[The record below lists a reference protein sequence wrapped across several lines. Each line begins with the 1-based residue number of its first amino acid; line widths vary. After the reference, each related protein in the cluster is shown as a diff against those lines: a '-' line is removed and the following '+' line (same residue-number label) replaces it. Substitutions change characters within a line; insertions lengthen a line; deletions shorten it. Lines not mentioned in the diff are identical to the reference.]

1 MEAESLKEGALIGDC
16 RFLSNAC
23 LCSNKSLNPLLQQ
36 QERQHCQHHQQE
48 QQQDQQQHKNQQ
60 QPLHAKIWCVY
71 VLRMFGVYRPRNT
84 LKMGMVG
91 LPNVVPDD
99 RFRWLCGHFKPKS
112 EVSATLSIFDIAGLV
127 PGAHKGEGL
136 GNAFLSHIQAV
147 DGIFHVVRAFADEE
161 VVHSEGEVDP
171 VKDLATIA
179 SELRLKD
186 LERAQRLLE
195 DLQKSSR
202 QQKAADKA
210 KKLQE
215 EVLQSVI
222 KMLEEGKWV
231 QQGNWKAAE
240 VEVLNEHQFLTAK
253 TVVYLVNMSEKDFI
267 RQKNK
272 WLAKIHA
279 WVQENVPGPIIPYSA
294 VFENKLAELP
304 DDEAR
309 ENYIKSSGASKS
321 MLDKIIQT
329 GYHALHL
336 IHFFTCGEDEV
347 KCWTIRQG
355 KLYHCIGDEYSK
367 TLLGYNTSVLKGV
380 QVDPLLLCSGTKAP
394 QAAGVIHTDFERGFI
409 CAEVYKYNDLVELG
423 SENAVKAAGKYLQ
436 KGKDYV
442 VEDGDI
448 IFFKFNVTNSGKK

>member
-1 MEAESLKEGALIGDC
+1 
-16 RFLSNAC
+16 
-23 LCSNKSLNPLLQQ
+23 
-36 QERQHCQHHQQE
+36 
-48 QQQDQQQHKNQQ
+48 
-60 QPLHAKIWCVY
+60 
-71 VLRMFGVYRPRNT
+71 
-84 LKMGMVG
+84 MGMVG
-91 LPNVVPDD
+91 LPNVGKSTTFNLLCKQSVPAENYPFCTIDPHEARMSVPDD
-99 RFRWLCGHFKPKS
+99 RFKWLCGHFKPKS
-112 EVSATLSIFDIAGLV
+112 EVAATLSIFDIAGLV
-127 PGAHKGEGL
+127 PGAHRGEGL

-161 VVHSEGEVDP
+161 VIHSEGEVDP
-171 VKDLATIA
+171 VKDLSTIA

-210 KKLQE
+210 KKAQE
-215 EVLQSVI
+215 EVLQSVL
-222 KMLEEGKWV
+222 KLLEDGIDRPCDLRAECYPYILHPLSFFCK
-231 QQGNWKAAE
+231 GNWKAAE
-240 VEVLNEHQFLTAK
+240 VEVLNEFQFLTAK

-272 WLAKIHA
+272 WLAKIHT

-294 VFENKLAELP
+294 VFESKLAELP
-304 DDEAR
+304 DDAAR
-309 ENYIKSSGASKS
+309 EKYIKDSGASKS

-329 GYHALHL
+329 GYQALHL
-336 IHFFTCGEDEV
+336 LHFFTCGEDEV
-347 KCWTIRQG
+347 KCWTIRA
-355 KLYHCIGDEYSK
+355 
-367 TLLGYNTSVLKGV
+367 
-380 QVDPLLLCSGTKAP
+380 GTKAP

-409 CAEVYKYNDLVELG
+409 CAEVYKYADLVQLG

-448 IFFKFNVTNSGKK
+448 IFFKFNSIYAACSWLSAVVYVGEKGGCFSSSSLSPPIESSQTAGPLLLES

>member
-1 MEAESLKEGALIGDC
+1 MG
-16 RFLSNAC
+16 
-23 LCSNKSLNPLLQQ
+23 
-36 QERQHCQHHQQE
+36 
-48 QQQDQQQHKNQQ
+48 
-60 QPLHAKIWCVY
+60 
-71 VLRMFGVYRPRNT
+71 RPRNT

-91 LPNVVPDD
+91 LPNVGKSTTFNLLCKQAVPAENYPFCTIDPHEARMNVPDD
-99 RFRWLCGHFKPKS
+99 RYRWLCGHFKPKS

-127 PGAHKGEGL
+127 PGAHRGEGL

-161 VVHSEGEVDP
+161 VIHSEGEVDP

-186 LERAQRLLE
+186 IERAQRLLE
-195 DLQKSSR
+195 DLQKTSR
-202 QQKAADKA
+202 QQKTVDKG
-210 KKLQE
+210 KKTQE
-215 EVLQSVI
+215 EVLTAVL
-222 KMLEEGKWV
+222 KLLEDGKWV

-240 VEVLNEHQFLTAK
+240 VDVLNEYQFLTAK
-253 TVVYLVNMSEKDFI
+253 TVVYLVNVSEKDFI

-272 WLAKIHA
+272 WLAKVHA
-279 WVQENVPGPIIPYSA
+279 WVQENVTGPIIPYSA

-304 DDEAR
+304 DDAAR
-309 ENYIKSSGASKS
+309 EKYIKDSGASKS

-347 KCWTIRQG
+347 KCWTIRA
-355 KLYHCIGDEYSK
+355 
-367 TLLGYNTSVLKGV
+367 
-380 QVDPLLLCSGTKAP
+380 GTKAP

-409 CAEVYKYNDLVELG
+409 CAEVYKYTDLVELG

-448 IFFKFNVTNSGKK
+448 IFFKFNVTNSAKK

>member
-1 MEAESLKEGALIGDC
+1 MGTGAAKALSQLVHPTMAPKKKEEAEEKI
-16 RFLSNAC
+16 
-23 LCSNKSLNPLLQQ
+23 LL
-36 QERQHCQHHQQE
+36 
-48 QQQDQQQHKNQQ
+48 
-60 QPLHAKIWCVY
+60 
-71 VLRMFGVYRPRNT
+71 GRPRNT

-91 LPNVVPDD
+91 LPNVGKSTTFNLLCKQSVPAENYPFCTIDPHEARMNVPDD
-99 RFRWLCGHFKPKS
+99 RYRWLCGHFKPKS

-127 PGAHKGEGL
+127 PGAHRGEGL

-147 DGIFHVVRAFADEE
+147 DGIFHVLRAFSDEE
-161 VVHSEGEVDP
+161 VIHSEGEVDP
-171 VKDLATIA
+171 VKDLETIA
-179 SELRLKD
+179 SELRMKD

-195 DLQKSSR
+195 DLQKASR
-202 QQKAADKA
+202 QQKTADKG
-210 KKLQE
+210 KKAQE
-215 EVLQSVI
+215 EVLQAVV
-222 KMLEEGKWV
+222 KLLEEGKWV

-279 WVQENVPGPIIPYSA
+279 WVQENVTGPIIPYSA
-294 VFENKLAELP
+294 IFENKLAELP
-304 DDEAR
+304 DDAAR
-309 ENYIKSSGASKS
+309 EKYIKDSGASKS

-329 GYHALHL
+329 GYHALRL

-347 KCWTIRQG
+347 KCWTIRA
-355 KLYHCIGDEYSK
+355 
-367 TLLGYNTSVLKGV
+367 
-380 QVDPLLLCSGTKAP
+380 GTKAP

-409 CAEVYKYNDLVELG
+409 CVEVYKYSDLVELG

-448 IFFKFNVTNSGKK
+448 IFFKFNVTNSAKK

>member
-1 MEAESLKEGALIGDC
+1 MAPKKKDEVEEKI
-16 RFLSNAC
+16 
-23 LCSNKSLNPLLQQ
+23 LL
-36 QERQHCQHHQQE
+36 
-48 QQQDQQQHKNQQ
+48 
-60 QPLHAKIWCVY
+60 
-71 VLRMFGVYRPRNT
+71 GRPRNT

-91 LPNVVPDD
+91 LPNVGKSTTFNLLCKQSVPAENYPFCTIDPHEARMNVPDD

-127 PGAHKGEGL
+127 PGAHRGQGL

-147 DGIFHVVRAFADEE
+147 DGIFHVVRAFADEDI
-161 VVHSEGEVDP
+161 VHSEGEVDP
-171 VKDLATIA
+171 VKDLTTIS

-186 LERAQRLLE
+186 LERAQRLIE
-195 DLQKSSR
+195 DLQKTSR

-210 KKLQE
+210 RKLQE
-215 EVLQSVI
+215 EVLQAVV
-222 KMLEEGKWV
+222 KLLEDEKWV

-240 VEVLNEHQFLTAK
+240 VEVLNEYQFLTAK

-272 WLAKIHA
+272 WLAKIHN
-279 WVQENVPGPIIPYSA
+279 WVQENVQGPIIPYSA
-294 VFENKLAELP
+294 FFENKLAEQP

-309 ENYIKSSGASKS
+309 EAYIKSSGASKS

-347 KCWTIRQG
+347 KCWTIRA
-355 KLYHCIGDEYSK
+355 
-367 TLLGYNTSVLKGV
+367 
-380 QVDPLLLCSGTKAP
+380 GTKAP
-394 QAAGVIHTDFERGFI
+394 QAAGVIHSDFERGFI

>member
-1 MEAESLKEGALIGDC
+1 
-16 RFLSNAC
+16 
-23 LCSNKSLNPLLQQ
+23 
-36 QERQHCQHHQQE
+36 
-48 QQQDQQQHKNQQ
+48 
-60 QPLHAKIWCVY
+60 
-71 VLRMFGVYRPRNT
+71 
-84 LKMGMVG
+84 MGMVG
-91 LPNVVPDD
+91 LPNVGKSTTFNLLCKQSVPAENYPFCTIDPHEARMNVPDD
-99 RFRWLCGHFKPKS
+99 RFKWLCGHFKPKS

-127 PGAHKGEGL
+127 PGAHRGEGL

-171 VKDLATIA
+171 VKDLSTIA

-186 LERAQRLLE
+186 VERAQRLLE

-210 KKLQE
+210 KKAQE
-215 EVLQSVI
+215 EVLQSVL
-222 KMLEEGKWV
+222 KLLEEEKWV
-231 QQGNWKAAE
+231 VQGNWKAAE
-240 VEVLNEHQFLTAK
+240 VEVLNEYQFLTAK

-272 WLAKIHA
+272 WLAKIHT

-294 VFENKLAELP
+294 LFESKLAELP
-304 DDEAR
+304 DDAAR
-309 ENYIKSSGASKS
+309 EKHIKDSGASKS

-347 KCWTIRQG
+347 KCWTIRA
-355 KLYHCIGDEYSK
+355 
-367 TLLGYNTSVLKGV
+367 
-380 QVDPLLLCSGTKAP
+380 GTKAP

-409 CAEVYKYNDLVELG
+409 CAEVYKYADLVELG

-448 IFFKFNVTNSGKK
+448 IFFKFNVTNSPKK